1 MTTMTSM
8 PSLTQNPYHNA
19 NYENKYFNKTNIYIY
34 QCWNEY
40 SNDSNIRIKVSES
53 LDSDSDLV
61 QLQMSNKIRI
71 RKKIFYEYYSDSDSL
86 EKKDSFQHCYIT
98 PLT

>member
-1 MTTMTSM
+1 MAVIAMTTMTSM

-34 QCWNEY
+34 QCWNKY

-53 LDSDSDLV
+53 LDSDSDSGL
-61 QLQMSNKIRI
+61 LQILNKIRI
-71 RKKIFYEYYSDSDSL
+71 FELKVSNIPNLLNLFIYL
-86 EKKDSFQHCYIT
+86 ENVVYR
-98 PLT
+98 

>member
-1 MTTMTSM
+1 MAVIAMTTMTSM

-53 LDSDSDLV
+53 LDSDSDSGL
-61 QLQMSNKIRI
+61 LQILNKIRI
-71 RKKIFYEYYSDSDSL
+71 FELKVSNIPNLLNLFIYL
-86 EKKDSFQHCYIT
+86 ENVVYR
-98 PLT
+98 

>member
-1 MTTMTSM
+1 MAVIAMTTMTSM

-53 LDSDSDLV
+53 LDSDSD
-61 QLQMSNKIRI
+61 
-71 RKKIFYEYYSDSDSL
+71 
-86 EKKDSFQHCYIT
+86 
-98 PLT
+98 

>member
-1 MTTMTSM
+1 MAVNAMTTMTSM

-53 LDSDSDLV
+53 LDSDSDSGL
-61 QLQMSNKIRI
+61 LQILNKIRI
-71 RKKIFYEYYSDSDSL
+71 FELKVSNIPNLLNLFIYL
-86 EKKDSFQHCYIT
+86 ENVVYR
-98 PLT
+98 